1 MTAEQIIIWSIIAVL
16 ILAIVFKVTWD
27 VSKKEYCDSFSD
39 NWGVDIYI
47 DDKNKIMYVSLN
59 ESVSTEALQRIRES
73 LKNCKTYEI
82 VVMEEINNINFL
94 NNT

>member
-1 MTAEQIIIWSIIAVL
+1 MSTEQIIVSSIITVL
-16 ILAIVFKVTWD
+16 IISVVFKVIWD
-27 VSKKEYCDSFSD
+27 ISEKEAYDKVSD

-73 LKNCKTYEI
+73 LENCKTYEI
-82 VVMEEINNINFL
+82 VVMEEINSIEFL
-94 NNT
+94 K